1 MSKRILVIDDDEA
14 IRKSF
19 TLTLED
25 VGYEVYV
32 AESGEKGIGMEQN
45 TKYDLVFLDLKMP
58 GLNGVETLQELRKID
73 KDVPIY
79 IITAFH
85 QEFFD
90 RLESAQQEGL
100 DFQVLRK
107 PIAPE
112 ELVLVTKGILERPIV
127 H

>member
-25 VGYEVYV
+25 AGYEVYA

-58 GLNGVETLQELRKID
+58 GINGVETLQKLRKID

-107 PIAPE
+107 PFGPE
-112 ELVLVTKGILERPIV
+112 ELVLLTKSILEGPIV